1 MDTVSAIT
9 PLSTNTQ
16 QTSTAA
22 AQLAGN
28 FDNFLKLLTTQLSNQ
43 DPLSPLDA
51 TQFTT
56 QLAQFSM
63 VEQQINTNKQLSQL
77 IGAQGVNQGSYSVAF
92 LGKMVEAQGSVSEL
106 KNGSAEWGYFLNGN
120 AAGTQIQILDE
131 TGQVVRTIPGET
143 TAGFH
148 DLTWDGK
155 NNDGDQLPDGAYTIK
170 VSAVAGDGSP
180 VSAVASAVS
189 QVTGISFSNG
199 EVQLHTLVGTVAL
212 GDIISVREPTAPATE
227 T

>member
-1 MDTVSAIT
+1 MDTVSSISA
-9 PLSTNTQ
+9 LSANGQ
-16 QTSTAA
+16 QTGVAA
-22 AQLAGN
+22 TELAAN
-28 FDNFLKLLTTQLSNQ
+28 FDSFLKLLTTQLSNQ

-77 IGAQGVNQGSYSVAF
+77 VGAQGVNQGSYSVSF
-92 LGKMVEAQGSVSEL
+92 LGKMVEAQGSTSEL
-106 KNGSAEWGYFLNGN
+106 KNGSADWTYFLNSS
-120 AAGTQIQILDE
+120 AAGNQIQILDN

-148 DLTWDGK
+148 KLAWDGK
-155 NNDGDQLPDGAYTIK
+155 NNDGEQLPDGAYSVKI
-170 VSAVAGDGSP
+170 SAVTADGSP
-180 VSAVASAVS
+180 VSAVTSAVS

-212 GDIISVREPTAPATE
+212 GDIISVREPAAPATE